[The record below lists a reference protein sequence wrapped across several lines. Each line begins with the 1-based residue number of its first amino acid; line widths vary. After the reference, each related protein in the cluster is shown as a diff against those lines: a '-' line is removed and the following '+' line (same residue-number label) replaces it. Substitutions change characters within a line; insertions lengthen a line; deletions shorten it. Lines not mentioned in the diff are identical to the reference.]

1 MGARWLA
8 LASCVVAMALPAGTA
23 AGPPDLRIA
32 TREGTPIALEAEDLR
47 GLSARPLAATRD
59 RLHERLRKEFIW
71 FYTAKIADGTAVVG
85 RWVADRGPLR
95 LTMYEITK
103 NHDTPRWLRVIGT
116 RVYRQGETAE
126 FRSDL
131 KKFTE
136 HVYLVTAEAV
146 TAQDQLNPHL
156 RFMTTQGDAIL
167 LQGYS
172 TDWRLSAL
180 RLRLVEKGAAGGKD
194 VEFAKDAD
202 WLVGNLI
209 DPQWVVSIRIE

>member
-1 MGARWLA
+1 MGARWMA
-8 LASCVVAMALPAGTA
+8 LVSCVVAMALPAGTA

-32 TREGTPIALEAEDLR
+32 TQEGTPIALETEDLR
-47 GLSARPLAATRD
+47 GPTVRPLVATRD
-59 RLHERLRKEFIW
+59 RLHEQFKRAFIW
-71 FYTAKIADGTAVVG
+71 LYRARIADGTAVVG
-85 RWVADRGPLR
+85 RWSTDRGPLR

-126 FRSDL
+126 FRSNL
-131 KKFTE
+131 RKFAE

-146 TAQDQLNPHL
+146 TAHDQLNAHL

-172 TDWRLSAL
+172 TDWSLSAL
-180 RLRLVEKGAAGGKD
+180 RLRMVQKGAAGGKD

-209 DPQWVVSIRIE
+209 DPQWVVSIRLE

>member
-8 LASCVVAMALPAGTA
+8 LASC
-23 AGPPDLRIA
+23 
-32 TREGTPIALEAEDLR
+32 EDLR
-47 GLSARPLAATRD
+47 GPSVRPLAATRD
-59 RLHERLRKEFIW
+59 RLHERFKRAFIW
-71 FYTAKIADGTAVVG
+71 LYKAPIADGTAVVG
-85 RWVADRGPLR
+85 RWAADRGPLR

-103 NHDTPRWLRVIGT
+103 NNDTPRWLRVIGT

-131 KKFTE
+131 KKFAE

-146 TAQDQLNPHL
+146 TAHDRLNAHL

-172 TDWRLSAL
+172 SDWSLSAL
-180 RLRLVEKGAAGGKD
+180 RFRMVEKGAAGGKD

>member
-1 MGARWLA
+1 MAARWLA
-8 LASCVVAMALPAGTA
+8 PAVWVVAMALPAPTA
-23 AGPPDLRIA
+23 AGPPDLRIV
-32 TREGTPIALEAEDLR
+32 TREGAPISLETEDLR
-47 GLSARPLAATRD
+47 GPSARPLVATRD
-59 RLHERLRKEFIW
+59 RLHERFRKAFIW
-71 FYTAKIADGTAVVG
+71 FYKAQIADGTAVVE
-85 RWVADRGPLR
+85 RWAAARGPLR
-95 LTMYEITK
+95 LTIYEITK

-116 RVYRQGETAE
+116 QVYRQGETAE

-131 KKFTE
+131 KKFAE

-146 TAQDQLNPHL
+146 TAHDQLNAHL

-172 TDWRLSAL
+172 TDWRLSTL
-180 RLRLVEKGAAGGKD
+180 RLRMVEKGTAGEKD

-209 DPQWVVSIRIE
+209 DPHWVVSIRIE